1 MTQTNKTMKIKHNDQ
16 EYELNVEKA
25 IRDGYLILEH
35 KIEAGNV
42 YRNGST
48 TIVLVDNLEGKFK
61 LIGNNFL
68 TDGGFHEYSDPPRTA
83 NEFRTHF
90 LTGYGGYG
98 GDWKFVGKAKIT
110 W

>member
-48 TIVLVDNLEGKFK
+48 IVLVDNLEGKFK
-61 LIGNNFL
+61 LIGNGFS
-68 TDGGFHEYSDPPRTA
+68 TDGGFQEYSDPPRTA

-90 LTGYGGYG
+90 LTG
-98 GDWKFVGKAKIT
+98 DWKFVGKAKIT